1 MQFQISDSK
10 VGNQVYL
17 GYYLGNKSYIKDS
30 TTIDQN
36 GKFHFSYSTPLDQG
50 IYMIVFPEESNSYFE
65 FLIDE
70 DQQFEINT
78 KQSELVNSASI
89 KGSSVNTQFFSY
101 MKKIESFKM
110 MSEKA
115 DSIQKEAIN
124 KDYELYKTNFIAAN
138 SSNLVGKLLQFNE
151 RPNIPE
157 NLTDPTEQFYYYKS
171 HFFDSKDFNFNG
183 LIRSQFYHNLL
194 TEYIEKLTYQTPDSL
209 IKACDLMLSKTSSNK
224 ELFKYTLT
232 TLLNKY
238 ALDKTVCFDK
248 IYVHLV
254 NQYYVKNK
262 ANWMNETEESR
273 DQLNKIIES
282 SKRLESCLCGNTA
295 YDFKLNDKRDQNKQ
309 LSSINAAYTIILFWD
324 HSGAKTSKIFDF
336 FSQNTSL
343 LKEKNAAFVS
353 FPISVE
359 IEKNLQ
365 FIEKNNF
372 DGVINADIQ
381 DPNLILDTK
390 KYYDIITTPTIYLLD
405 KDKKIIYKR
414 ISAEQT
420 IDFIKSL

>member
-1 MQFQISDSK
+1 MS
-10 VGNQVYL
+10 L
-17 GYYLGNKSYIKDS
+17 GFDRL
-30 TTIDQN
+30 
-36 GKFHFSYSTPLDQG
+36 
-50 IYMIVFPEESNSYFE
+50 IY
-65 FLIDE
+65 
-70 DQQFEINT
+70 
-78 KQSELVNSASI
+78 
-89 KGSSVNTQFFSY
+89 
-101 MKKIESFKM
+101 
-110 MSEKA
+110 
-115 DSIQKEAIN
+115 
-124 KDYELYKTNFIAAN
+124 
-138 SSNLVGKLLQFNE
+138 
-151 RPNIPE
+151 
-157 NLTDPTEQFYYYKS
+157 
-171 HFFDSKDFNFNG
+171 
-183 LIRSQFYHNLL
+183 LL